1 MNNQPEAG
9 SRRAEINRQN
19 AQKSTGPRTQAGKA
33 RSSRNST
40 RHALLAKAA
49 TLMAQP
55 NQELESILARFH
67 ADLRPSSIH
76 EEVLVQQ
83 MAVAA
88 WRLRQSARIE
98 VGLQS
103 VQMQET
109 YDHLLNAG
117 KPIQWR
123 FADVTGFVPQPAEPE
138 ESETPELADAG
149 EDTRTAAMGAAWA
162 ANPAVFA
169 LLLRYHNQATR
180 DYFRAMK
187 HLELLRTGQAGYLP
201 DEQPP
206 AMAKSIQADP
216 APAESET
223 KPTAAPHKAAAAA
236 AASETKPTATASAQE
251 SDTPARSNIPLPQ
264 QRSSIPPRPDENQD
278 SIKSS

>member
-1 MNNQPEAG
+1 MHTQPEAG

-55 NQELESILARFH
+55 NQELETILARFN

-103 VQMQET
+103 VQMQDT
-109 YDHLLNAG
+109 YDHLLNTG
-117 KPIQWR
+117 KPIQWN

-138 ESETPELADAG
+138 EPETPELADAG
-149 EDTRTAAMGAAWA
+149 EDTHTAAMGAAWA
-162 ANPAVFA
+162 ANPAAFA

-201 DEQPP
+201 DELPP
-206 AMAKSIQADP
+206 AKAKPIEP
-216 APAESET
+216 EPEPLENET
-223 KPTAAPHKAAAAA
+223 KPTVEAAKA
-236 AASETKPTATASAQE
+236 ATASAASE
-251 SDTPARSNIPLPQ
+251 MKPNFTCIIPATEIRVPSKSVDSDEKKEIFGAPA
-264 QRSSIPPRPDENQD
+264 ENCD
-278 SIKSS
+278 SIKIK

>member
-1 MNNQPEAG
+1 MNNQPDAG

-19 AQKSTGPRTQAGKA
+19 AQKSTGPKTQAGRA

-67 ADLRPSSIH
+67 TDLRPSSIH

-103 VQMQET
+103 VQMQDT

-117 KPIQWR
+117 KPVQWNFPIAGPDGLPR
-123 FADVTGFVPQPAEPE
+123 QPAEPDE
-138 ESETPELADAG
+138 PEQPELADAG
-149 EDTRTAAMGAAWA
+149 EDTRTASMGAAWA
-162 ANPAVFA
+162 ANPAAFA
-169 LLLRYHNQATR
+169 LLLRYQNQATR

-201 DEQPP
+201 DEIPP
-206 AMAKSIQADP
+206 AVAKPIEPQP
-216 APAESET
+216 APAECETKPPAAPVKTAAASATNET
-223 KPTAAPHKAAAAA
+223 KPTHTPFMFQPATPPAEKTELYALQDQNCG
-236 AASETKPTATASAQE
+236 SMTTK
-251 SDTPARSNIPLPQ
+251 
-264 QRSSIPPRPDENQD
+264 
-278 SIKSS
+278 

>member
-55 NQELESILARFH
+55 NQELESILARFN

-103 VQMQET
+103 VQMQDT

-117 KPIQWR
+117 KPIQWNFPIAGPDGLPR
-123 FADVTGFVPQPAEPE
+123 QPAEPE
-138 ESETPELADAG
+138 EPETPELAEAG

-162 ANPAVFA
+162 ANPAAFA

-201 DEQPP
+201 DELPP
-206 AMAKSIQADP
+206 AMAKPIEPDP
-216 APAESET
+216 APLENET
-223 KPTAAPHKAAAAA
+223 KPAVAAAKTA
-236 AASETKPTATASAQE
+236 AASATSETNPNVPAFATKSNNPHASFAQGTNNIIRIYDE
-251 SDTPARSNIPLPQ
+251 SSGIIQT
-264 QRSSIPPRPDENQD
+264 
-278 SIKSS
+278 K

>member
-1 MNNQPEAG
+1 MHTQPEAG

-19 AQKSTGPRTQAGKA
+19 AQKSTGPKTQAGKA

-55 NQELESILARFH
+55 NQELESILARFN
-67 ADLRPSSIH
+67 AELRPSSIH

-117 KPIQWR
+117 KPIQWNFP
-123 FADVTGFVPQPAEPE
+123 FANARGEVEYPAEPE
-138 ESETPELADAG
+138 EPEAPELAEAG
-149 EDTRTAAMGAAWA
+149 EDTRTAALGAAWA
-162 ANPAVFA
+162 ANPAAFA

-187 HLELLRTGQAGYLP
+187 HLELLRTGRAGYLP

-206 AMAKSIQADP
+206 AMAKSIQPDP
-216 APAESET
+216 PPAENET
-223 KPTAAPHKAAAAA
+223 KPAGAAPKAATA
-236 AASETKPTATASAQE
+236 AASGETKPNVGLIHQA
-251 SDTPARSNIPLPQ
+251 DNIIEEKHKIFD
-264 QRSSIPPRPDENQD
+264 SGEENGGF
-278 SIKSS
+278 IKLK

>member
-55 NQELESILARFH
+55 NQELESILARFN

-103 VQMQET
+103 VQMQDT

-117 KPIQWR
+117 KPIQWN

-138 ESETPELADAG
+138 EPETPELAEAN
-149 EDTRTAAMGAAWA
+149 EDTRTAALGAAWA
-162 ANPAVFA
+162 ANPAAFA
-169 LLLRYHNQATR
+169 LLLRYQNQATR

-201 DEQPP
+201 DDQPP
-206 AMAKSIQADP
+206 AMAKSIEPEPEPLENETKP
-216 APAESET
+216 AAAAAKTAAASAASET
-223 KPTAAPHKAAAAA
+223 NPTAAPFTPKSHTPSTSALHSAGEMNDLFAVPA
-236 AASETKPTATASAQE
+236 ENFDFTKT
-251 SDTPARSNIPLPQ
+251 
-264 QRSSIPPRPDENQD
+264 
-278 SIKSS
+278 K

>member
-1 MNNQPEAG
+1 MTNQPEAG

-19 AQKSTGPRTQAGKA
+19 AQKSTGPKTQAGKA

-55 NQELESILARFH
+55 NQELESILARFN
-67 ADLRPSSIH
+67 ADLHPSSIH

-103 VQMQET
+103 VQMQDT

-117 KPIQWR
+117 KPIQWNFPIAGPDGLPR
-123 FADVTGFVPQPAEPE
+123 QPAEPE
-138 ESETPELADAG
+138 EPETPELADAG
-149 EDTRTAAMGAAWA
+149 EDTRTAALGAAWA
-162 ANPAVFA
+162 ANPAAFA

-201 DEQPP
+201 EEQPS
-206 AMAKSIQADP
+206 AMAKSIE
-216 APAESET
+216 PAEPEPVEGET
-223 KPTAAPHKAAAAA
+223 KPPEAAPKTTAAAAGNQSNPDA
-236 AASETKPTATASAQE
+236 NAFAPESNPRSDLPGQIPSPLGTNPGSADMKQHG
-251 SDTPARSNIPLPQ
+251 
-264 QRSSIPPRPDENQD
+264 
-278 SIKSS
+278 